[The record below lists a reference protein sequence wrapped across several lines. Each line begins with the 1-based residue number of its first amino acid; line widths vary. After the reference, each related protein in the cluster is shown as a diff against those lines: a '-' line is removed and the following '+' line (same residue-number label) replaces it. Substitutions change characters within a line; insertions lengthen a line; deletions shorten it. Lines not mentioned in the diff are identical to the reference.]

1 MLKNRKGQAAVELAI
16 LGALVIMAF
25 SYLISY
31 SERLN
36 RQQANLMQ
44 TFRAALKTANDANNS
59 GSFTKVAHRRM
70 ANVTNPFQLGSV
82 EVFSDSASVYWSDGK
97 KDEGGSGGDDEEDD
111 PGVNLKQVNE
121 AEPVLQPE
129 PEDHSAGDTQ
139 TVTEVSTY
147 VTNAETSLTKDNA
160 PGGPVTTTR
169 SLAAQD
175 VLTIGESETDVTT
188 FYLGAD
194 GKYYPGQTSLDR
206 SRTWATPQN

>member
-1 MLKNRKGQAAVELAI
+1 MLKNRKGQAAVELAV

-97 KDEGGSGGDDEEDD
+97 IDKDAPKEDEDH

-129 PEDHSAGDTQ
+129 SEDHSAGDTQ

-169 SLAAQD
+169 SLVAED
-175 VLTIGESETDVTT
+175 KLTIGESETDVTT

>member
-1 MLKNRKGQAAVELAI
+1 MLKDRKGQAAVELAV
-16 LGALVIMAF
+16 LGALVILAF

-44 TFRAALKTANDANNS
+44 TFRAALKTANDANSS

-97 KDEGGSGGDDEEDD
+97 KDEGASEDEDD
-111 PGVNLKQVNE
+111 PGVNLKQVNDSDPE
-121 AEPVLQPE
+121 QQPE
-129 PEDHSAGDTQ
+129 SEDHSAGDTE
-139 TVTEVSTY
+139 VTTDVSTY
-147 VTNAETSLTKDNA
+147 VTSAESTLTKDNA
-160 PGGPVTTTR
+160 PGGPVSTTR
-169 SLAAQD
+169 SLAAED
-175 VLTIGESETDVTT
+175 KLTIGESETDVTT

-194 GKYYPGQTSLDR
+194 GKYYTDQTSLNR